1 MPGAVVL
8 NGVSENENEMDSFLS
23 EKEKKIWRTPSV
35 EELYINIYK
44 RKQLV

>member
-23 EKEKKIWRTPSV
+23 EKEKKY
-35 EELYINIYK
+35 EEHP
-44 RKQLV
+44 V